1 MGMPDKIC
9 LIFLKQEIG
18 SSLIYLG
25 IVSIVGGFIMALI
38 WCCQYALWRTFDDD
52 EEVAK

>member
-25 IVSIVGGFIMALI
+25 IVSIVGGVIMALI
-38 WCCQYALWRTFDDD
+38 WCFQYALWRNYNDD
-52 EEVAK
+52 